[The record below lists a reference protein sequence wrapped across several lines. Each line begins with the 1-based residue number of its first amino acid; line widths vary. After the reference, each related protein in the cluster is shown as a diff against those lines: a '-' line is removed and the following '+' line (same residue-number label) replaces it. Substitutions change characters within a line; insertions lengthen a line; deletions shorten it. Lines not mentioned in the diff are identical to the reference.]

1 MVRPLIALALFAAIT
16 AAQAQAPDPHL
27 QEEGSAAVLAHC
39 TFAHGYRHGYEEGY
53 HAGNTD
59 INMGRSPR
67 SKLTEL
73 RDLKIGYTS
82 KFGPKKL
89 FEEGFHAGLKAGYAD
104 GYMGRNFRAV
114 GNLRSVAAS
123 LEAETSPADPNHSYF
138 DQGFVTGYNKGLEQ
152 GNSGQSATAQI
163 DFHMVDCAEF
173 HPASQRDLPAQASY
187 CEGYRRGFALGH
199 ADGFILR
206 PEGSRMEASK

>member
-1 MVRPLIALALFAAIT
+1 MGRFILSFTFLAVCAGALAQSQDMHF
-16 AAQAQAPDPHL
+16 
-27 QEEGSAAVLAHC
+27 QEAGSAAVLARS

-123 LEAETSPADPNHSYF
+123 
-138 DQGFVTGYNKGLEQ
+138 
-152 GNSGQSATAQI
+152 
-163 DFHMVDCAEF
+163 
-173 HPASQRDLPAQASY
+173 
-187 CEGYRRGFALGH
+187 
-199 ADGFILR
+199 
-206 PEGSRMEASK
+206 